1 MPAGFTI
8 MEAAKEACLDEIPAD
23 CGGCCACGTCHV
35 YVGNAWIDKLGEID
49 YNSAEQSL
57 LEYEKDYKK
66 GISRLSCQIS
76 LTKELDGI
84 TLHLLDDR

>member
-1 MPAGFTI
+1 MQ
-8 MEAAKEACLDEIPAD
+8 AARQADIKEIPAD
-23 CGGCCACGTCHV
+23 CRGNCACATCHI
-35 YVGNAWIDKLGEID
+35 YLTNAWAHILPIKQNGL
-49 YNSAEQSL
+49 EQSL

>member
-1 MPAGFTI
+1 

-49 YNSAEQSL
+49 YNNTEQGL
-57 LEYEKDYKK
+57 LEYEKGYKK